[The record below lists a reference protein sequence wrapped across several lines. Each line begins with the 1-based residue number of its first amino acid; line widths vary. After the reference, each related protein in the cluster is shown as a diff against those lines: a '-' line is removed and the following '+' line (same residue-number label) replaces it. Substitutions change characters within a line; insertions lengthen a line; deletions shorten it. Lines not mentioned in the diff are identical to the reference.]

1 MAQHFTKMVNLA
13 RTDTDREREH
23 ERMKDMLDSKPDGM
37 EFPPGCCICLTDEVL
52 EKLGIDEMPEE
63 GDTLHL
69 CCEAKVTG
77 YSSGTMGKRVE
88 LQITGMACDNEDGD
102 DEPMSSEERAEK
114 RYG

>member
-13 RTDTDREREH
+13 RTDADREREH
-23 ERMKDMLDSKPDGM
+23 DRMKDVLDAKPDGM
-37 EFPPGCCICLTDEVL
+37 EFPPGCCISLT
-52 EKLGIDEMPEE
+52 DEMPEH

-69 CCEAKVTG
+69 CCEARVTG
-77 YSSGTMGKRVE
+77 FSSGTMGKRVE
-88 LQITGMACDNEDGD
+88 LQITGMACDNEDGE